1 MYRVGSRPVGCAQP
15 STPRILGSEGPVE
28 LGSSRDRLSGG
39 SSLPLS
45 LFPPSEPHFGS
56 LLASLLE
63 SGGITITG

>member
-1 MYRVGSRPVGCAQP
+1 VTEWDLALWAVLSHW
-15 STPRILGSEGPVE
+15 TPWILGSEGPAE

-63 SGGITITG
+63 SGASR